1 MHMIYH
7 SKNILLHCKC
17 WSSGKKPFLLVC
29 CDENT
34 TNMWETARNLVQVEF
49 SNQFPFEFKNI
60 CLWIV
65 LHFIKN
71 NVFSFFYSW
80 PCPNSWLEPNFPS
93 ILPQE
98 PPRPPTWRAFITHMH
113 SLWQQPKRQRHKRII
128 YKASKDTRSTTLG
141 LPFPKDTSG
150 TYYRLQNFLSTTLL

>member
-1 MHMIYH
+1 MIVF
-7 SKNILLHCKC
+7 SRGFFRLICSIRDINGVKI
-17 WSSGKKPFLLVC
+17 FLNRYV
-29 CDENT
+29 
-34 TNMWETARNLVQVEF
+34 
-49 SNQFPFEFKNI
+49 
-60 CLWIV
+60 V

-80 PCPNSWLEPNFPS
+80 PCRNSWLEPNFPS